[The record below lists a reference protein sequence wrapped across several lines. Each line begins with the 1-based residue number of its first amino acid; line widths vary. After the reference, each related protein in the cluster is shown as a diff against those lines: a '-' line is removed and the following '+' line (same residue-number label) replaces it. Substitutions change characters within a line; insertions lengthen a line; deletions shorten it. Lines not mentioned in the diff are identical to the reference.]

1 MPNIKELQSLVDFGS
16 FNPALPN
23 KNWRMVPDC
32 DDKAKEDCPSPC
44 NEKENQCVFLGVE
57 GGRFY
62 WSSTSRIDSTND
74 NASGSKAWGVHFR
87 EGRTLAHFK
96 SHDLSCELPF
106 EERRC
111 LFDEKLGI
119 RPPYPDK
126 CCKTKNP
133 KPDDCCV
140 RVKFAVWPVYGPELS
155 TRLGVGNSCAKVE
168 ITGQETCWDPRTETN
183 DVGVSPEKIENCK
196 NHEESAICQ
205 DGALQVGVPYPR
217 LRFKD
222 NGDGTVRDNQTGLI
236 WLKNASCLAD
246 DKDKDLVEEKV
257 NWLKAFSAIKE
268 LNSGS
273 TDRIVKCGL
282 KKKYYDWRLPNVKE
296 LQSLIDFEEATGPH
310 SRPVVPALPPDHL
323 FNTSV
328 KTGGFYWSSTTV
340 ANPEFSNCAWGVSMG
355 SGLTHFDTKNR
366 ECIKTKV
373 DGLNWVWAVRG
384 GRVGRNYSD

>member
-1 MPNIKELQSLVDFGS
+1 LDSELTELEGQDGYLQAGVPFPEPRFVDNRDGTVKDNMTGLIWLKNPSCLRSKMTWKEALIEVKKLRENDDAYKDCRVENNVNWRMPNIKELQSLVDFGS

-32 DDKAKEDCPSPC
+32 DDKAKDDCPSPC

-183 DVGVSPEKIENCK
+183 
-196 NHEESAICQ
+196 
-205 DGALQVGVPYPR
+205 
-217 LRFKD
+217 
-222 NGDGTVRDNQTGLI
+222 
-236 WLKNASCLAD
+236 
-246 DKDKDLVEEKV
+246 
-257 NWLKAFSAIKE
+257 
-268 LNSGS
+268 
-273 TDRIVKCGL
+273 
-282 KKKYYDWRLPNVKE
+282 
-296 LQSLIDFEEATGPH
+296 
-310 SRPVVPALPPDHL
+310 
-323 FNTSV
+323 
-328 KTGGFYWSSTTV
+328 
-340 ANPEFSNCAWGVSMG
+340 
-355 SGLTHFDTKNR
+355 
-366 ECIKTKV
+366 
-373 DGLNWVWAVRG
+373 
-384 GRVGRNYSD
+384 